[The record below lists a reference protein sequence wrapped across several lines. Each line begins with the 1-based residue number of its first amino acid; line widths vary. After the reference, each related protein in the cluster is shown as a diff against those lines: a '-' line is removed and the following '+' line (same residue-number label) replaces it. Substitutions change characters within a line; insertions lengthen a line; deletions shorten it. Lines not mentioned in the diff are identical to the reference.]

1 MPASG
6 NVETAHVVGHG
17 IGLVQPIYRV
27 CERGGAHRKR

>member
-27 CERGGAHRKR
+27 CGSRLGG